1 MVQELV
7 ELLNIETFS
16 DIKPGS
22 LDLSQ
27 LKQPSKH
34 RLCHHLSVL
43 SAGDSQHR

>member
-7 ELLNIETFS
+7 ELLNIEIFR

-27 LKQPSKH
+27 LKH
-34 RLCHHLSVL
+34 
-43 SAGDSQHR
+43 